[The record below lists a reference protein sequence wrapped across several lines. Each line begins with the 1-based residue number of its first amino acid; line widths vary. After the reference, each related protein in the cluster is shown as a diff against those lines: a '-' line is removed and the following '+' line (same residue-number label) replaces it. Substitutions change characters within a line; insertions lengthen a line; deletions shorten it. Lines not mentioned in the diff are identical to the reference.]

1 MVGQI
6 LPNHYFL
13 IKNYYADIT
22 VRQIKLRV
30 EYYK

>member
-1 MVGQI
+1 MVGLI
-6 LPNHYFL
+6 LLNHYFL